1 MTPPRYSKY
10 ESRKKNNADAVKD
23 CIKSQNGERHFKA
36 CYSCQLNCMVVR
48 KVQDNH
54 WANSE
59 GIKPIYQ
66 GIEDCPKAENIDK
79 SIKAKAMKRFRGK
92 R

>member
-1 MTPPRYSKY
+1 
-10 ESRKKNNADAVKD
+10 
-23 CIKSQNGERHFKA
+23 
-36 CYSCQLNCMVVR
+36 VR
-48 KVQDNH
+48 KAQDNH